1 MYVANSAFVHG
12 LTWILLSPPEGK
24 RIVQLDLAMLL
35 AGTRYRGEFEERL
48 KNVWG
53 SKTFYESYLICYK
66 EFYNRMCISLCIAIL
81 VCFIY
86 VDDID
91 KI

>member
-1 MYVANSAFVHG
+1 MHG

-53 SKTFYESYLICYK
+53 SKTFYESYVICYK
-66 EFYNRMCISLCIAIL
+66 EFYDIECVFRCVLRYWQL
-81 VCFIY
+81 VCY
-86 VDDID
+86 VLYT
-91 KI
+91 

>member
-53 SKTFYESYLICYK
+53 SKTFYENSMRATL
-66 EFYNRMCISLCIAIL
+66 
-81 VCFIY
+81 Y
-86 VDDID
+86 VIRNFT
-91 KI
+91 IECVFRCVLRYWYVLYT